1 MVLVDVPRLDGH
13 APRRLVVLLELHDGA
28 GDVIRTAPCL
38 LHLQDKAAAA
48 GLPVRHLTYDSVW
61 ISPSK
66 TTPRRRRGALKFDSR
81 RYEELNDDHSKLDD
95 IREWILGDQASEPRC
110 APDHRNT
117 TLKVHVGPV
126 SGHVA
131 NWDAVEETLRGTRY
145 EHLLSE

>member
-48 GLPVRHLTYDSVW
+48 GLPVRHLTY
-61 ISPSK
+61 
-66 TTPRRRRGALKFDSR
+66 
-81 RYEELNDDHSKLDD
+81 EELNDDHSKLDD
-95 IREWILGDQASEPRC
+95 IREWLLGDQAADPRC

-126 SGHVA
+126 SSHVA
-131 NWDAVEETLRGTRY
+131 NWGAVEETLRGTRY
-145 EHLLSE
+145 EHLLAE